1 MWEKR
6 KVWVVTIWLKETD
19 EEGEPL
25 NWGSPYEEYCAL
37 TREDA
42 ECMKKAFLAG
52 EDPYYGDLIADAEIS
67 DEPEEREIMV

>member
-6 KVWVVTIWLKETD
+6 MVWVVTIWLKETD

-25 NWGSPYEEYCAL
+25 DWDRPYEEWIAL

-42 ECMKKAFLAG
+42 ERMKKAFLAG